1 MTPGIRL
8 SRAGVLEHVDVL
20 VPEPGEGEVLI
31 RVMSVGLCG
40 SDAHWYMEGEIGDAT
55 LGAGLI
61 LGHELCGVIE
71 SGPRSGERVAVDP
84 AIPCWVCDMCV
95 TGRSNLCTN
104 LRFAGHGE
112 TDGGLRGHLVWPERC
127 LVAVPDGVSDEEG
140 ALLEPLGVALHAMRL
155 PGLRPGASVV
165 VVGSGPIGLLL
176 VAALRERG
184 VEKIVVTDPLTHRLQ
199 AATTMGA
206 TGVLTATEDKD
217 EMDLLLA
224 AVEGGADVVFETA
237 GTDSGVTSAVMAAR
251 PGGGV
256 VLIGIPAGDRT
267 SVVAS
272 VARRKELT
280 LSWCRR
286 MLPEDLRRAA
296 ELAAGPL
303 AGLGRIVSHRYPMAA
318 AAEAFQVLVDRS
330 GLKVMVAP

>member
-1 MTPGIRL
+1 
-8 SRAGVLEHVDVL
+8 
-20 VPEPGEGEVLI
+20 
-31 RVMSVGLCG
+31 
-40 SDAHWYMEGEIGDAT
+40 
-55 LGAGLI
+55 
-61 LGHELCGVIE
+61 
-71 SGPRSGERVAVDP
+71 
-84 AIPCWVCDMCV
+84 
-95 TGRSNLCTN
+95 
-104 LRFAGHGE
+104 
-112 TDGGLRGHLVWPERC
+112 
-127 LVAVPDGVSDEEG
+127 
-140 ALLEPLGVALHAMRL
+140 
-155 PGLRPGASVV
+155 
-165 VVGSGPIGLLL
+165 
-176 VAALRERG
+176 
-184 VEKIVVTDPLTHRLQ
+184 
-199 AATTMGA
+199 MGA